1 MLEPLKS
8 PASWL
13 HAKQYM
19 IMHFVESEFRTY
31 EKFQM
36 WDNHEIDDFKMTELK
51 TFELAVSES
60 D

>member
-1 MLEPLKS
+1 ML
-8 PASWL
+8 
-13 HAKQYM
+13 
-19 IMHFVESEFRTY
+19 FVESEFRTY